1 MKIIGCF
8 ALSIS
13 LCIAGCGNIKWFP
26 GGNSGSPALTMAF
39 GTTTAQIGD
48 PVTLTFTITN
58 VTDNPAQSN
67 LTFSDTLGN
76 FTNGHGTF
84 PVFVAIPP
92 NFTTTCG
99 GAIYSGSSTT
109 TTVSPGD
116 QSFTFSGGSLT
127 AGQTSC
133 TVSIDVTSNASTDA
147 TPLYT
152 NGPGNVTSNLDQSN
166 LTAQSLAFTP
176 FPTPPVGNLSATDLV
191 VNTAN
196 TQISLYVSNSGNA
209 AVPATVTVEGFD
221 TTSALQYTATI
232 NNNNNSVSPGGNF
245 QPFSQTVSGVPA
257 AAIAWKITDIK

>member
-1 MKIIGCF
+1 MKVINYFI
-8 ALSIS
+8 LSIFF
-13 LCIAGCGNIKWFP
+13 LIAGCGNIKWFP
-26 GGNSGSPALTMAF
+26 GGSTGPALTLAF
-39 GTTTAQIGD
+39 SVSTAQIGN
-48 PVTLTFTITN
+48 PVTLKFTITN
-58 VTDNPAQSN
+58 VADNPAQSN

-127 AGQTSC
+127 QGLTYC
-133 TVSIDVTSNASTDA
+133 TVSIDITSNASTDA

-166 LTAQSLAFTP
+166 LLAQSLAFTP
-176 FPTPPVGNLSATDLV
+176 FTSGTLSATDLV
-191 VNTAN
+191 VNTTN

-221 TTSALQYTATI
+221 TSSALQYTATI
-232 NNNNNSVSPGGNF
+232 NNNNNNSVSQGGNF

-257 AAIAWKITDIK
+257 AVIAWKITALN

>member
-1 MKIIGCF
+1 MKAINCF
-8 ALSIS
+8 ILSIFF
-13 LCIAGCGNIKWFP
+13 LIAGCGNIKWFP
-26 GGNSGSPALTMAF
+26 GGSTGPALTLAF
-39 GTTTAQIGD
+39 SVSTAQIGN

-58 VTDNPAQSN
+58 VADNPAQSN

-92 NFTTTCG
+92 NYHHHLRRRHLFG
-99 GAIYSGSSTT
+99 KFYYHDGFPRGPIVYLQWRILNARS
-109 TTVSPGD
+109 
-116 QSFTFSGGSLT
+116 
-127 AGQTSC
+127 TSC
-133 TVSIDVTSNASTDA
+133 TVSIDITSNASTDA

-166 LTAQSLAFTP
+166 LLAQSLAFTP
-176 FPTPPVGNLSATDLV
+176 FTSGTLSATDLV
-191 VNTAN
+191 VNTTN

-221 TTSALQYTATI
+221 TSSALQYTATI
-232 NNNNNSVSPGGNF
+232 NNNNNNSVSQGGNF

-257 AAIAWKITDIK
+257 AVIAWKITALN